1 MNIIKDYDSTYLW
14 LIQTDIIRSCN
25 TLDDISSTI
34 CVSNNT
40 EDINLNAFNM
50 IIEMNESK
58 TLINHDICNCE
69 FVNLII
75 ENLM

>member
-1 MNIIKDYDSTYLW
+1 
-14 LIQTDIIRSCN
+14 
-25 TLDDISSTI
+25 
-34 CVSNNT
+34 
-40 EDINLNAFNM
+40 M

-58 TLINHDICNCE
+58 TLINHNICNCE